1 MVPKYIDFCC
11 LWLVV
16 ASPYLVISGVNCM
29 GVSFWSLPPV
39 SLGCCRSL
47 SRPGALTA
55 PDLLGI
61 LHTVESVAL
70 GAADLLEAFR
80 LWGLQRSRQADD
92 LPSQKAQGAWFFI
105 H

>member
-1 MVPKYIDFCC
+1 MEGMGLKPIWLLRGVPAA
-11 LWLVV
+11 V
-16 ASPYLVISGVNCM
+16 AIWVGP
-29 GVSFWSLPPV
+29 LP
-39 SLGCCRSL
+39 
-47 SRPGALTA
+47 
-55 PDLLGI
+55 
-61 LHTVESVAL
+61 VAL